1 MKKIVLFFLLLSI
14 SAIAISQ
21 GKIVESLIIHSKGLG
36 KDVRYSIYLPSD
48 YESSQ
53 RRYPVLYLLH
63 GYSDDEPGWAQ
74 FGEVQKIANE
84 TISKGDATQ
93 MIIVMPDAGVSWY
106 INDAAGKVKYEDFFI
121 NEFIPFIDSIYK
133 TRSKKQYRAV
143 AGLSM
148 GGYGSFIYA
157 MKHPDLFSAAAPLS
171 AAIHSDHEITEMPD
185 NLKNYKFIELFGI
198 DLAGKNRLTETWN
211 KNSVLKLAAT
221 IAVEKLN
228 QVRYYID
235 CGDDDRLVKAN
246 MELHSIFLDRNVKHE
261 FRVRDGGHNWPYW
274 RSSLPEVLKFISEG
288 FHR

>member
-14 SAIAISQ
+14 SVIAISQ
-21 GKIVESLIIHSKGLG
+21 GKIVESLIIHSKGLD

-63 GYSDDEPGWAQ
+63 GYSDDETGWAQ

-106 INDAAGKVKYEDFFI
+106 INDAAGKIKYEDFFI
-121 NEFIPFIDSIYK
+121 NEFIPFIDSVYK

-171 AAIHSDHEITEMPD
+171 AAIHSDNEITEMPD

-198 DLAGKNRLTETWN
+198 ELAGKNRLTETWN

-261 FRVRDGGHNWPYW
+261 FRVRDGDHNWPYW